1 MCFVKNIRKIIDNAE
16 LEQCKLIFLKFF
28 SSGLGNFKHSP
39 RLTFWGYIFY
49 YPEIYKKE
57 ANSEA
62 CRNKSTTENF
72 GHILMCD
79 HCGINHEAGLY
90 VL

>member
-1 MCFVKNIRKIIDNAE
+1 MYIDFFE
-16 LEQCKLIFLKFF
+16 VF

-39 RLTFWGYIFY
+39 RLTFLVYIFC

-57 ANSEA
+57 TDSET

-79 HCGINHEAGLY
+79 HCGINHESGLY